1 MSKLYM
7 EIKLCANP
15 FGEYNFIEDKYTD
28 DEVLDIIVKNARRMR
43 GVISAEKT
51 TKRHRPYKET
61 DEVIIYCT
69 AEARDR
75 IAKKFNLL
83 EMPRLIKRKYIVFNG
98 SFHVTDEMLEALEK

>member
-28 DEVLDIIVKNARRMR
+28 DEVLDIIVKNSRGMR
-43 GVISAEKT
+43 GVISAVKT
-51 TKRHRPYKET
+51 TARNA
-61 DEVIIYCT
+61 VIIYCT

-83 EMPRLIKRKYIVFNG
+83 EIPRLAKRRYIVFNG
-98 SFHVTDEMLEALEK
+98 SFHVTEEMAKKLSMEEDDE